1 MYKIGT
7 EKKRVINTT
16 RPSSPETTQTP
27 HSPQKLQAT
36 AKHNVAKKKPILPWL
51 GLSVIW
57 ILLDQITKLWV
68 LARLE
73 MGAVVEMSSFFN
85 LVHVLNPGA
94 AFSFLANQT
103 GWQRHFLSGVA
114 IIASIVILLMMRT
127 ARGRPFSMWSLACI
141 LGGALGN
148 LIDRLMHGAV
158 IDFLDFYWNTYH
170 WPAFNLADVAISIG
184 AIGLILD
191 ELFFTK
197 KGNK

>member
-7 EKKRVINTT
+7 EKKRVINT
-16 RPSSPETTQTP
+16 RSSTPEQAP
-27 HSPQKLQAT
+27 ANPSPQKLQASV
-36 AKHNVAKKKPILPWL
+36 KQNVAKKKPILPWL
-51 GLSVIW
+51 GLSIIW

-73 MGAVVEMSSFFN
+73 VGAVVEISSYFN

-94 AFSFLANQT
+94 AFSFLANQE
-103 GWQRHFLSGVA
+103 GWQRHFLSGIAV
-114 IIASIVILLMMRT
+114 IASIIIVLMMKT

-184 AIGLILD
+184 AIGLIID
-191 ELFFTK
+191 ELFFNK

>member
-7 EKKRVINTT
+7 EKKRVINT
-16 RPSSPETTQTP
+16 RSSTPEP
-27 HSPQKLQAT
+27 APANPSPQKLQASV
-36 AKHNVAKKKPILPWL
+36 KQNVAKKKPILPWL
-51 GLSVIW
+51 GLSIIW

-73 MGAVVEMSSFFN
+73 VGAVVEISSYFN

-94 AFSFLANQT
+94 AFSFLANQE
-103 GWQRHFLSGVA
+103 GWQRHFLSGIAV
-114 IIASIVILLMMRT
+114 IASIIIVLMMKT

-184 AIGLILD
+184 AIGLIID
-191 ELFFTK
+191 ELFFNK

>member
-7 EKKRVINTT
+7 EKKRVINTRSST
-16 RPSSPETTQTP
+16 PEAAPSNA
-27 HSPQKLQAT
+27 SPQKLQT
-36 AKHNVAKKKPILPWL
+36 SVKQNVAKKKPILPWL
-51 GLSVIW
+51 GLSIIW

-73 MGAVVEMSSFFN
+73 VGAVVEISSYFN

-94 AFSFLANQT
+94 AFSFLANQE
-103 GWQRHFLSGVA
+103 GWQRHFLSGIAV
-114 IIASIVILLMMRT
+114 IASIIIILMMKT

-158 IDFLDFYWNTYH
+158 IDFLDFYWHTYH

-184 AIGLILD
+184 AIGLIID
-191 ELFFTK
+191 ELFFNK